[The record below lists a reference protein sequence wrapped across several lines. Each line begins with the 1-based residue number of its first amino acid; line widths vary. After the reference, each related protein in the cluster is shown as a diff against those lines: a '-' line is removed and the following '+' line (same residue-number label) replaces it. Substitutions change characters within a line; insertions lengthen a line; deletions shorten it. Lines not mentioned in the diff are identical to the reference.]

1 MNKLEPIVHAIVIM
15 AMIYGIYG
23 VVKLYVMAYKF
34 LM

>member
-23 VVKLYVMAYKF
+23 VVKLYVMAFRYF
-34 LM
+34 I